1 MYSGQ
6 TLTLNMIENDFA
18 ELNFNNLSGSV
29 NKFDQ
34 QTLAELA
41 TAVDQLT
48 RGASIKGLVVSSS
61 K

>member
-1 MYSGQ
+1 MYRGQ
-6 TLTLNMIENDFA
+6 TRTLNMIVNEFA
-18 ELNFNNLSGSV
+18 VRRFNNLSGSV